1 MLDKAEG
8 KTRST
13 NKKNINSY
21 QFLKEQ
27 MAKVNR
33 GVVNEHTK
41 AVTNRQNST
50 SQLKLEDQVAEHRD
64 LHLPRIFS
72 TNKLTVPS
80 PKAAN
85 EEEKTTQITVT
96 HNYVMDFKNYFK
108 QAKSS
113 FISSVD
119 TPAISVSLR

>member
-1 MLDKAEG
+1 MLDKAEV
-8 KTRST
+8 KVRSS

-33 GVVNEHTK
+33 NVVK

-50 SQLKLEDQVAEHRD
+50 SKLMLEDQVTEHKD

-85 EEEKTTQITVT
+85 EEEKPTQIAVT
-96 HNYVMDFKNYFK
+96 HNYVVDFKNYFK
-108 QAKSS
+108 QSKSS
-113 FISSVD
+113 FVSAVE
-119 TPAISVSLR
+119 TPKINVS